1 MLILSRKAGESI
13 VLGDD
18 VFITVLGFKGRQVS
32 IGIDAPDALPIMR
45 NEIYQKIEVE
55 KQNLLLNS
63 LRKCFPSMQNSI
75 NHYF

>member
-55 KQNLLLNS
+55 KQNLFLNS
-63 LRKCFPSMQNSI
+63 LKKCFPSMQNSI
-75 NHYF
+75 NNYF